1 MSKNNTNDKI
11 RFFPMS
17 TIREGRKI
25 KKFTSVCVI
34 TNGPYVKGLVIH
46 ASPITCHTFPLSSS
60 PSLSLTIPL
69 HHFML
74 RNENSL
80 YPPPNAMGTHHLS
93 VDGQQMWT
101 QTWMDA
107 KNCENDSEHENN
119 QNVGQD
125 SPCECGQPTPS
136 WTSPFP
142 LLSRDVCI
150 HKMSKQEHRANP
162 MTAPPS
168 SHDIRT

>member
-25 KKFTSVCVI
+25 EKFTSVCVI

-69 HHFML
+69 HHLML

-80 YPPPNAMGTHHLS
+80 YPPPLCWWPTD
-93 VDGQQMWT
+93 VDTNMNGCQKLWKWLWTWKQPKCWSGQPLWMWAAHPILNLT
-101 QTWMDA
+101 LPLVVKGCVHT
-107 KNCENDSEHENN
+107 
-119 QNVGQD
+119 QNVKAGTQSQSDDCSTIKPWHKNID
-125 SPCECGQPTPS
+125 S
-136 WTSPFP
+136 
-142 LLSRDVCI
+142 
-150 HKMSKQEHRANP
+150 
-162 MTAPPS
+162 
-168 SHDIRT
+168 